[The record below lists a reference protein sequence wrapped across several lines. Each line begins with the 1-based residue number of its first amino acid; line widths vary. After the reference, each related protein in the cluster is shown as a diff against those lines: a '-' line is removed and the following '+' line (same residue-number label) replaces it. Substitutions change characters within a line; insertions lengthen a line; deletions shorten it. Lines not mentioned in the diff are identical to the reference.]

1 MLDPWAKM
9 WPACATLSAL
19 LPVAFLSGLVSL
31 GRAQTVPVQ
40 KFNISVDQ
48 PAYTGQP
55 LWLHAD
61 VTPTVPEVHYPYRD
75 NPADF
80 GPNLVELAHNGVAVT
95 PRSHQTWPTDGSGIV
110 DGSIAPVGSPPNRLP
125 LHVLYAV
132 DEPGRYSVRWTKL
145 RHEVGNQGMVEVT
158 LARSDWITFEV
169 RRSTLK
175 QRDAWLQTLL
185 ANAPT
190 NPGALVGD
198 YLPSLLAAAPDVRA
212 LRAVLDQTYSPHE
225 VVGSVASGSLQ
236 FFTASDIATEV
247 VGEIKRRGPSDGLA
261 YVVSWKAQL
270 FQDRQEVLAGICIQY
285 VQPAKSTQVA
295 AALKMLGFV
304 LHSQNWPA
312 APELTSWANGHVL
325 ATAPAIIADG
335 NSSATQQLAIY
346 LGGIKTDR
354 SRQLL
359 TLIALRPGTEGEQ
372 ARTALTWIGDPH
384 DLRRLAES
392 MTEPGDPDKYGRD
405 RSSLP
410 YSLVYAYGDQAIP
423 YLESA
428 LVQSPYVFVRT
439 QCAEELAQMGR
450 PAAFQFFLDAV
461 QNNRFYKQEMVRWLE
476 DRFPSELP
484 RSADESRV
492 LAFLRAHLSPK

>member
-1 MLDPWAKM
+1 MR
-9 WPACATLSAL
+9 PACGTLSTL
-19 LPVAFLSGLVSL
+19 LQVAFLSGLVSL

-61 VTPTVPEVHYPYRD
+61 VTPAVPEVHYPYGD
-75 NPADF
+75 SPADF
-80 GPNLVELAHNGVAVT
+80 GPNLLELEHNGVALT
-95 PRSHQTWPTDGSGIV
+95 PRSHQTWPTQGTGIV
-110 DGSIAPVGSPPNRLP
+110 DGSISPVGSPPNRLP

-145 RHEVGNQGMVEVT
+145 RHKVGKQGMVEVT
-158 LARSDWITFEV
+158 VARSDWITFEV
-169 RRSTLK
+169 RRSTLE

-185 ANAPT
+185 ANGPT
-190 NPGALVGD
+190 DPGALVGD
-198 YLPSLLAAAPDVRA
+198 YLPSVLAAAPDVRA
-212 LRAVLDQTYSPHE
+212 LRAVLDQTYSPHQI
-225 VVGSVASGSLQ
+225 VGSIASGSLQ
-236 FFTASDIATEV
+236 FFPDSDLATEV
-247 VGEIKRRGPSDGLA
+247 AEEIKRRGPSDVLA

-270 FQDRQEVLAGICIQY
+270 FHDRQKVLVGTCIQY
-285 VQPAKSTQVA
+285 VQPPKSTQVA

-304 LHSQNWPA
+304 LDSQNWPA
-312 APELTSWANGHVL
+312 ASELTSWANGQVI

-335 NSSATQQLAIY
+335 NSSATQQLANY

-359 TLIALRPGTEGEQ
+359 TLIALRPGTESEQ
-372 ARTALTWIGDPH
+372 ARIALTRIGDPH
-384 DLRRLAES
+384 DLPWLAES
-392 MTEPGDPDKYGRD
+392 MIEPGDPDKYGRD

-410 YSLVYAYGDQAIP
+410 YSLVYAYGDLAVP

-428 LVQSPYVFVRT
+428 LAQSPYVFVRT
-439 QCAEELAQMGR
+439 QCAEELAQLGR

-461 QNNRFYKQEMVRWLE
+461 QNNRFYKQEMVTWLE

-492 LAFLRAHLSPK
+492 LAFLRAQLSPK

>member
-1 MLDPWAKM
+1 
-9 WPACATLSAL
+9 
-19 LPVAFLSGLVSL
+19 
-31 GRAQTVPVQ
+31 
-40 KFNISVDQ
+40 
-48 PAYTGQP
+48 
-55 LWLHAD
+55 
-61 VTPTVPEVHYPYRD
+61 
-75 NPADF
+75 
-80 GPNLVELAHNGVAVT
+80 
-95 PRSHQTWPTDGSGIV
+95 
-110 DGSIAPVGSPPNRLP
+110 
-125 LHVLYAV
+125 
-132 DEPGRYSVRWTKL
+132 
-145 RHEVGNQGMVEVT
+145 
-158 LARSDWITFEV
+158 
-169 RRSTLK
+169 
-175 QRDAWLQTLL
+175 
-185 ANAPT
+185 
-190 NPGALVGD
+190 
-198 YLPSLLAAAPDVRA
+198 
-212 LRAVLDQTYSPHE
+212 
-225 VVGSVASGSLQ
+225 
-236 FFTASDIATEV
+236 
-247 VGEIKRRGPSDGLA
+247 LA

-270 FQDRQEVLAGICIQY
+270 FHDRQKVLAGICIQY

-312 APELTSWANGHVL
+312 APELTSWANGQVL

-384 DLRRLAES
+384 DLPRLAES